1 MTSLSAPT
9 QEGGLQSL
17 NVGALRKKAEEARVD
32 KEAIERVGQALAGAC
47 ERQLHR
53 AALDCRIF
61 VQEER
66 ATTGGSQITRGIAP
80 RRCHPRH
87 LPLRMPRIEIVALVL
102 VDRHEDATDN
112 LLRNLYVG

>member
-1 MTSLSAPT
+1 MAAQQQRMTSLSAPT

-87 LPLRMPRIEIVALVL
+87 LGTLSSLFVKH
-102 VDRHEDATDN
+102 DRENHAMRQT
-112 LLRNLYVG
+112 LSLS